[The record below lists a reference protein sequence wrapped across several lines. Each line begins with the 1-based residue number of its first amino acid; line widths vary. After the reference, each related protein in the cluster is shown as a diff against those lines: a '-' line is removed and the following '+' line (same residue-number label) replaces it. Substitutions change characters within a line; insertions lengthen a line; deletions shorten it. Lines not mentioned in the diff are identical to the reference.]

1 MRDAAPQQ
9 IFDPPERFNIA
20 EYFLGDRIR
29 EGRGDRR
36 ALFTDD
42 GETTYAE
49 VDAVANRYGHLLR
62 RAGVRPEERVLI
74 ALPDG
79 PDFVGA
85 LFGTLRIG
93 AVGVMLN
100 PYLRRD
106 EISYFFRYTRGAVL
120 FVDSGR
126 APFFREA
133 ASTAPSA
140 ETAHQAGIS
149 WSADIA
155 APRETFV
162 VDEPAFAERLR
173 AQPTTL
179 EPWPTHRDDPALWL
193 FSGGTTGRPKGV
205 VQTHASF
212 ANTTECYGKR
222 VLGLTEDD
230 ITLSVP
236 KLFFGYAT
244 GSNLFFPF
252 SVGATAALFPE
263 RCSPDVLFGKIAR
276 FRPTVLVNVPT
287 MIRLMVVHPDAAA
300 SDLSCLRLATSAGEA
315 LPPELHRR
323 WRDAW
328 GVPLLDGLGTA
339 EMWHIF
345 LSNRP
350 DEVHPGTLGRA
361 VPGFDVRV
369 CDEEGRELPDGEVG
383 WLWVRGGSRALGYWQ
398 RAKAT
403 ANAFRGEWYV
413 SGDMIVRDEHGVFRY
428 CGRGD
433 DMLKVKGK
441 WLSPGEVEDCLLQ
454 HAAVSEAAVVGV
466 PTPEGLVEP
475 VAWVVPTKA
484 AAGKAGEL
492 PPELREFVGSRLS
505 SYKTPA
511 AVHVVADLP
520 RTHLGKVD
528 RAALRDRS
536 RS

>member
-36 ALFTDD
+36 ALLTDD

-49 VDAVANRYGHLLR
+49 VDVLANRYGHLLR

-85 LFGTLRIG
+85 LFGALRIG

-120 FVDSGR
+120 FVGSDR
-126 APFFREA
+126 ADAFREA
-133 ASTAPSA
+133 ASLNGADAGAGS
-140 ETAHQAGIS
+140 GIS
-149 WSADIA
+149 

-162 VDEPAFAERLR
+162 VDRPRFRERLDG
-173 AQPTTL
+173 QPATL
-179 EPWPTHRDDPALWL
+179 DPYPTHRHDPALWL

-287 MIRLMVVHPDAAA
+287 MIRLMVAHPDAGA

-315 LPPELHRR
+315 LPPSDAVAYTGDCARRCDHGNLLLISAPGAWRATQRRESARRPSRRRRLH
-323 WRDAW
+323 
-328 GVPLLDGLGTA
+328 
-339 EMWHIF
+339 
-345 LSNRP
+345 
-350 DEVHPGTLGRA
+350 
-361 VPGFDVRV
+361 
-369 CDEEGRELPDGEVG
+369 DGESSRRSARGNEREQREEALVAAS
-383 WLWVRGGSRALGYWQ
+383 RGGPPQPDCEIRVQNPQ
-398 RAKAT
+398 RREQ
-403 ANAFRGEWYV
+403 RGELA
-413 SGDMIVRDEHGVFRY
+413 GH
-428 CGRGD
+428 GRGD
-433 DMLKVKGK
+433 RREHHEPEAQ
-441 WLSPGEVEDCLLQ
+441 PGERLPHVDHGALSTLSRIPTQVKCT
-454 HAAVSEAAVVGV
+454 AA
-466 PTPEGLVEP
+466 
-475 VAWVVPTKA
+475 
-484 AAGKAGEL
+484 
-492 PPELREFVGSRLS
+492 
-505 SYKTPA
+505 
-511 AVHVVADLP
+511 
-520 RTHLGKVD
+520 
-528 RAALRDRS
+528 
-536 RS
+536 